1 MISFIVRIYVEH
13 LVDSEICQLNQKKI
27 KHINQLNE
35 TYIFHK
41 AEIRWYE
48 SQIDAAEI
56 TQKFEHCLCFHHPL
70 IIPKVQ
76 FGHFLKFGKTTVPRL
91 VISFS
96 SFSSFHTS
104 RRFSTS
110 YFTILTSTLSTLTQK
125 FHNWWMKRMKNYRF
139 ELFFDAQLSWEWT
152 KSSTD

>member
-96 SFSSFHTS
+96 SLWPQLPHVKTIFHVI
-104 RRFSTS
+104 FYNFDF
-110 YFTILTSTLSTLTQK
+110 YFINVNTKIS
-125 FHNWWMKRMKNYRF
+125 
-139 ELFFDAQLSWEWT
+139 QLMNET
-152 KSSTD
+152 NEKL